1 LPENDVML
9 TDDFI
14 KGAFIRKAVN
24 EDLQTIRERQ
34 LMIVRDGE
42 YRHGA
47 GGYQASLRKGSLMNE
62 HTGRLISA
70 LSGNAYQITGSGAQ
84 LQFRSTVPI
93 YIRFLDMKHLGDW
106 RIYNRQIWG
115 ILYNNSYQEIR
126 FGFTDEV
133 REFLRKSLDPHHYNV
148 KSKV

>member
-1 LPENDVML
+1 ML
-9 TDDFI
+9 THDFI

-47 GGYQASLRKGSLMNE
+47 GGYQTSLRKGPLMNQRTE
-62 HTGRLISA
+62 RLISA
-70 LSGNAYQITGSGAQ
+70 LSGNAYQVSGSGAQ

-133 REFLRKSLDPHHYNV
+133 QEFLRKSMDPHHYNV